1 DPLQSFENFRTP
13 FRETQMAVLALS
25 SYFPAG
31 KRTTGWGTAAPAR
44 LSSDPVKVIQQLDD
58 IWDPVTDGKRAQIRQ
73 AADSPDALVRQ
84 AAAEAV
90 GRLGGQDAALL
101 ELLGDP
107 SKMVQRTAAW
117 AVRQSYSRHPETSS
131 AGLAAAL
138 ESRDDRTRWGATR
151 VFAQD

>member
-1 DPLQSFENFRTP
+1 G
-13 FRETQMAVLALS
+13 
-25 SYFPAG
+25 AG
-31 KRTTGWGTAAPAR
+31 G
-44 LSSDPVKVIQQLDD
+44 SSDGV
-58 IWDPVTDGKRAQIRQ
+58 IRQ
-73 AADSPDALVRQ
+73 AG
-84 AAAEAV
+84 AEAL

-117 AVRQSYSRHPETSS
+117 AVRQSYSRHPEISS

-151 VFAQD
+151 VFAQHFAAIARRPEFAVVLAKRVADPVTSVRMQAVKGLWQFWFWTSDTATKGLIEDTL

>member
-1 DPLQSFENFRTP
+1 G
-13 FRETQMAVLALS
+13 
-25 SYFPAG
+25 AG
-31 KRTTGWGTAAPAR
+31 G
-44 LSSDPVKVIQQLDD
+44 SSDGV
-58 IWDPVTDGKRAQIRQ
+58 IRQ
-73 AADSPDALVRQ
+73 AG
-84 AAAEAV
+84 AEAL

-138 ESRDDRTRWGATR
+138 ESRNDRTRWGATR
-151 VFAQD
+151 VFAQHFPPIASPPPFPPALATRLT